1 MPGTRPKRGRG
12 GSRPATSRADPS
24 RVSSPLEAVCGFCS
38 KSVVGDC
45 AGAPPPAICGA
56 CSKAVADEETHEE
69 SPQAAA
75 ICGVCSKDVV
85 DGEDDAL
92 LCEGPCACW
101 LHRHCAV
108 ITLHC
113 YDELAKSSFPFV
125 C

>member
-1 MPGTRPKRGRG
+1 MR
-12 GSRPATSRADPS
+12 
-24 RVSSPLEAVCGFCS
+24 L
-38 KSVVGDC
+38 
-45 AGAPPPAICGA
+45 PPAICGA
-56 CSKAVADEETHEE
+56 CSKAA
-69 SPQAAA
+69 
-75 ICGVCSKDVV
+75 CGVCSKDVV

-125 C
+125 CYGCSLLTHRSEISRLQSEIDKLSSAIASLRFEKFGTDSSNSKKG